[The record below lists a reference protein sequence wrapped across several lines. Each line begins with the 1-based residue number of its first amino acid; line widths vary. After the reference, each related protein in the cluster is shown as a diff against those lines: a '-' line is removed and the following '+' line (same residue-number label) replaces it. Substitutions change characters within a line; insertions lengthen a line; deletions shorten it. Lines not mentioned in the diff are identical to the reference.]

1 MNYYGQISLT
11 KLCDFARKH
20 PEMVKEVTFRDGH
33 VEKMLNINVNERK
46 EPSTFGNV
54 AYISCRSANG
64 EKEYVADLKKS
75 KYESNQPR
83 AENASMPMPKDVE
96 YMTVASQSAAVKELH
111 RSFGAE
117 VTGGGK
123 VDDDLPF

>member
-20 PEMVKEVTFRDGH
+20 PEMLKEVTFRDGH

-75 KYESNQPR
+75 KFEGNQPR
-83 AENASMPMPKDVE
+83 TENASMPMPKDVE
-96 YMTVASQSAAVKELH
+96 YMTVASQSAAVQELH

-117 VTGGGK
+117 VTGGGN

>member
-20 PEMVKEVTFRDGH
+20 PEMIKEVTFRDGH

-75 KYESNQPR
+75 KFESNQPR
-83 AENASMPMPKDVE
+83 TENASMPIPKDVE
-96 YMTVASQSAAVKELH
+96 YMTVAAKSAAVQELQS
-111 RSFGAE
+111 SFGAE

>member
-33 VEKMLNINVNERK
+33 VEKMLNIDVLERR
-46 EPSTFGNV
+46 EPSQFGYV
-54 AYISCRSANG
+54 GYIRVKAADG
-64 EKEYVADLKKS
+64 EKAYVADLKKS

-96 YMTVASQSAAVKELH
+96 YLKVAAQSAAVQELQ
-111 RSFGAE
+111 RSYGAE
-117 VTGGGK
+117 VTGGGN

>member
-75 KYESNQPR
+75 KFESNQPR
-83 AENASMPMPKDVE
+83 TENASMPMPKDVE
-96 YMTVASQSAAVKELH
+96 YMTVASQSAAVQELH
-111 RSFGAE
+111 RSLGAE

-123 VDDDLPF
+123 VDDLPF

>member
-1 MNYYGQISLT
+1 MSYYGQISLT

-64 EKEYVADLKKS
+64 DKAYVADLRRS
-75 KYESNQPR
+75 KFDDQNQQQQTAAMPEPSDIEY
-83 AENASMPMPKDVE
+83 AKLATNSAKIQQLEETLNAK
-96 YMTVASQSAAVKELH
+96 AI
-111 RSFGAE
+111 GA
-117 VTGGGK
+117 GK
-123 VDDDLPF
+123 IDELPF

>member
-1 MNYYGQISLT
+1 MNCYGQISLT

-75 KYESNQPR
+75 KFGNQPP

-96 YMTVASQSAAVKELH
+96 YMTVASQSAAVQELH
-111 RSFGAE
+111 RSLGAE

-123 VDDDLPF
+123 VDDLPF

>member
-33 VEKMLNINVNERK
+33 VEKMLDIDVNERR

-54 AYISCRSANG
+54 AYIRCRSANG
-64 EKEYVADLKKS
+64 DKAYVADLKRS
-75 KYESNQPR
+75 KFDEQNQQQQTATMPEPSDIEY
-83 AENASMPMPKDVE
+83 AKLATNSAKIQQLEEKLNAK
-96 YMTVASQSAAVKELH
+96 AI
-111 RSFGAE
+111 GAGE
-117 VTGGGK
+117 IEE
-123 VDDDLPF
+123 LPF